1 MSSKSVLRSRTI
13 LFSVLLAVFGALE
26 ANLHFFSS
34 YLPPWATGAAY
45 VLIAGVVTAL
55 RFVTTQPL
63 DAVAP
68 KAEEG

>member
-1 MSSKSVLRSRTI
+1 MTSKKVLQSRTI
-13 LFSVLLAVFGALE
+13 LFSILLAVFGALE

-55 RFVTTQPL
+55 RFATTQPL
-63 DAVAP
+63 DPVAS
-68 KAEEG
+68 KGEQA